1 MKASTQYNDLF
12 GTAAAELSSRDTDKF
27 EFIAD
32 EIGLNKERFRIV
44 GVRLHGI
51 PDTSITLI
59 CLDRERST
67 DNNDYMVEMYLD
79 EGEDLTTGI
88 FDRFNV
94 VLYDRFDTRFPAID
108 EIHEVNF
115 SDFHQ
120 TEEEEG

>member
-1 MKASTQYNDLF
+1 MKASTQYTDLF
-12 GTAAAELSSRDTDKF
+12 GTAAAELSSRDADMF
-27 EFIAD
+27 GFIAE
-32 EIGLNKERFRIV
+32 EIGLNRERFRIV

-51 PDTSITLI
+51 SETSITLI

-67 DNNDYMVEMYLD
+67 DDNDYMVEMHMD

-94 VLYDRFDTRFPAID
+94 VLYDRFDTRFTDID

-115 SDFHQ
+115 LDFH
-120 TEEEEG
+120 